1 MLDKGHCKM
10 LHEGEAL
17 FEYADFYDY
26 RLVVSLFPNVKRALK
41 YYDNVL
47 RVTYDMLES
56 FSL

>member
-26 RLVVSLFPNVKRALK
+26 RLVVFLCPNIKRGLE
-41 YYDNVL
+41 YYDIVNL
-47 RVTYDMLES
+47 TFTITL
-56 FSL
+56 LI

>member
-26 RLVVSLFPNVKRALK
+26 RLVVFLCPHIKRGIE
-41 YYDNVL
+41 YYDSIL
-47 RVTYDMLES
+47 RVIYDALES

>member
-26 RLVVSLFPNVKRALK
+26 RLVVFLCPNIKRRLK
-41 YYDNVL
+41 YYDNIL
-47 RVTYDMLES
+47 HVTYDVLES